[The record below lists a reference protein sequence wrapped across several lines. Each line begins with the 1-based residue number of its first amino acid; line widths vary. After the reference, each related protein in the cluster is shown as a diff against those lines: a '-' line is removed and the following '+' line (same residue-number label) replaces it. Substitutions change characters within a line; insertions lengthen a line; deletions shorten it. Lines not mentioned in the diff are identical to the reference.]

1 MDRDYERNYLKSIYN
16 SYLKESYNKA
26 FSKNNNKKASK
37 NTNKKINKEY
47 KKPVITSGILV
58 PKKILEIEELN
69 ISDKL
74 VLSIL
79 NHFTSDK
86 FDKNTKNNKNN
97 SIFITRPELLNL
109 IPLSRN
115 TIMSSLRLLIDLNI
129 ISMERIKNNDTSDF
143 RYKITLNIAFK
154 IHKNESY
161 IFVPKEILYCKNLN
175 VTDKLLLSYIK
186 GFCKEDEL
194 FNLKDKT
201 IIEFL
206 CISQTYL
213 TKSLSKLSKLGL
225 LDIDT
230 KHYKNKERGKYRVI
244 NFIDNV
250 ENINNM
256 TIEEIKEV
264 RNINNQNIEHANIE
278 NANNENIEN
287 AIIENAD
294 IKTIENVENI
304 NAKIINTKTIENAN
318 INILSDDLL
327 NMLDKATLLKY
338 KKIFDEKIIQI
349 INNK

>member
-1 MDRDYERNYLKSIYN
+1 MDKDYGKNYLKSIYN
-16 SYLKESYNKA
+16 NYLKEAYNEA
-26 FSKNNNKKASK
+26 FNK
-37 NTNKKINKEY
+37 NTNKKINKKVNKEY
-47 KKPVITSGILV
+47 KSPIITSGILV
-58 PKKILEIEELN
+58 PKKILEIKELN

-86 FDKNTKNNKNN
+86 FDKKTKNSKNNN
-97 SIFITRPELLNL
+97 SIFITRHELLNL
-109 IPLSRN
+109 IPLCRN
-115 TIMSSLRLLIDLNI
+115 TIMSSLKLLTELNI

-143 RYKITLNIAFK
+143 RYKITLNIVFK

-175 VTDKLLLSYIK
+175 TTDKLLLSYIK
-186 GFCKEDEL
+186 GFCKEDSL

-206 CISQTYL
+206 GISQTYL

-225 LDIDT
+225 LDINT

-264 RNINNQNIEHANIE
+264 RNINNKNI
-278 NANNENIEN
+278 ENIEN
-287 AIIENAD
+287 AEIVNNKNVKNINAKNIE
-294 IKTIENVENI
+294 TIENVENI
-304 NAKIINTKTIENAN
+304 NTKNIENAN
-318 INILSDDLL
+318 INILFDINLL
-327 NMLDKATLLKY
+327 NMLDKATLIKY
-338 KKIFDEKIIQI
+338 KKMFNEKIIQI